1 MRNFRNYKIWTE
13 SISFTTKIYKIVSNF
28 PSFERYGLGDQ
39 LRRASV
45 SIPSNIAE
53 GAARDSEREFI
64 HYLNISLGSAFEVE
78 TQLQI
83 AYNLEYI
90 SQKTFDML
98 LAQLHLIE
106 KQINELI
113 SVIKRQQPT
122 ANSQQLTANSQ
133 QLTANS

>member
-13 SISFTTKIYKIVSNF
+13 SISFTTQIYKIVSDF
-28 PSFERYGLGDQ
+28 PSFERYGLSDQ

-64 HYLNISLGSAFEVE
+64 HFLNISLGSAFEVE

-90 SQKTFDML
+90 SNETFDML
-98 LAQLHLIE
+98 LSQLHLIE

-122 ANSQQLTANSQ
+122 ANSQQPKAKS
-133 QLTANS
+133 

>member
-90 SQKTFDML
+90 SHETFDML

-113 SVIKRQQPT
+113 SVIKRQQPK
-122 ANSQQLTANSQ
+122 AKS
-133 QLTANS
+133 

>member
-13 SISFTTKIYKIVSNF
+13 SISFTTQIYKIVSDF
-28 PSFERYGLGDQ
+28 PSFERYGLSDQ

-64 HYLNISLGSAFEVE
+64 HFLNISLGSAFEVE

-90 SQKTFDML
+90 SHETFDML
-98 LAQLHLIE
+98 LSQLHLIE

-113 SVIKRQQPT
+113 CVIKRQQPK
-122 ANSQQLTANSQ
+122 AKS
-133 QLTANS
+133 

>member
-13 SISFTTKIYKIVSNF
+13 SISFTTQIYKIVSDF
-28 PSFERYGLGDQ
+28 PSFERYGLSDQ

-64 HYLNISLGSAFEVE
+64 HFLNISLGSAFEVE

-90 SQKTFDML
+90 SHETFDML
-98 LAQLHLIE
+98 LSQLHLIE

-113 SVIKRQQPT
+113 CVIKRQQPT
-122 ANSQQLTANSQ
+122 AKSQQPKAKS
-133 QLTANS
+133 

>member
-13 SISFTTKIYKIVSNF
+13 SISFTTQIYKIVNNF
-28 PSFERYGLGDQ
+28 PSFERYGLSDQ

-53 GAARDSEREFI
+53 GAARDSEKEFI
-64 HYLNISLGSAFEVE
+64 HFLNISLGSAFEVE

-90 SQKTFDML
+90 SNETFDML
-98 LAQLHLIE
+98 LSQLHLIE

-122 ANSQQLTANSQ
+122 AKSQQPKAKS
-133 QLTANS
+133 

>member
-13 SISFTTKIYKIVSNF
+13 SISFTTQIYKIVSDF
-28 PSFERYGLGDQ
+28 PSFERYGLSDQ

-53 GAARDSEREFI
+53 GAARDSEKEFI
-64 HYLNISLGSAFEVE
+64 HFLNISLGSAFEVE

-83 AYNLEYI
+83 AYSLEYI
-90 SQKTFDML
+90 SHATFDML
-98 LAQLHLIE
+98 LSQLHLIE

-113 SVIKRQQPT
+113 CVIKRQQPT
-122 ANSQQLTANSQ
+122 AKS
-133 QLTANS
+133 

>member
-13 SISFTTKIYKIVSNF
+13 SISFTTQIYKIVNNF
-28 PSFERYGLGDQ
+28 PSFERYGLSDQ

-53 GAARDSEREFI
+53 GAARDSEKEFI
-64 HYLNISLGSAFEVE
+64 HFLNISLGSAFEVE

-90 SQKTFDML
+90 SNETFDML
-98 LAQLHLIE
+98 LSQLHLIE

-113 SVIKRQQPT
+113 CVIKRQQPT
-122 ANSQQLTANSQ
+122 AKS
-133 QLTANS
+133 

>member
-13 SISFTTKIYKIVSNF
+13 SISFTTQIYKIVSDF
-28 PSFERYGLGDQ
+28 PSFERYGLSDQ

-64 HYLNISLGSAFEVE
+64 HFLNISLGSAFEVE

-90 SQKTFDML
+90 SHETFDML
-98 LAQLHLIE
+98 LSQLHLIE

-122 ANSQQLTANSQ
+122 ANSQQPKANLS
-133 QLTANS
+133 A

>member
-13 SISFTTKIYKIVSNF
+13 SISFTTQIYKIVNNF
-28 PSFERYGLGDQ
+28 PSFERYGLSDQ

-64 HYLNISLGSAFEVE
+64 HFLNISLGSAFEVE

-90 SQKTFDML
+90 SHETFDML
-98 LAQLHLIE
+98 LSQLHLIE

-122 ANSQQLTANSQ
+122 AKSQQPKAKS
-133 QLTANS
+133 

>member
-13 SISFTTKIYKIVSNF
+13 SISFTTQIYKIVSDF
-28 PSFERYGLGDQ
+28 PSFERYGLSDQ

-64 HYLNISLGSAFEVE
+64 HFLNISLGSAFEVE

-90 SQKTFDML
+90 SHETFDML
-98 LAQLHLIE
+98 LSQLHLIE

-122 ANSQQLTANSQ
+122 AKSQQPKAKS
-133 QLTANS
+133 

>member
-13 SISFTTKIYKIVSNF
+13 SISFTTQIYKIVNNF
-28 PSFERYGLGDQ
+28 PSFERYGLSDQ

-53 GAARDSEREFI
+53 GAARDSEKEFI
-64 HYLNISLGSAFEVE
+64 HFLNISLGSAFEVE

-90 SQKTFDML
+90 SNETFDML
-98 LAQLHLIE
+98 LSQLHLIE

-113 SVIKRQQPT
+113 SVIKRQQPK
-122 ANSQQLTANSQ
+122 AKSQQPTAKS
-133 QLTANS
+133 

>member
-28 PSFERYGLGDQ
+28 PSFERYGLSDQ

-90 SQKTFDML
+90 SQETFDML

-113 SVIKRQQPT
+113 NVIKRQQPKANSQQPT
-122 ANSQQLTANSQ
+122 ANSQQPKANS
-133 QLTANS
+133 

>member
-28 PSFERYGLGDQ
+28 PSFERYGLSDQ

-90 SQKTFDML
+90 SQETFDML

-113 SVIKRQQPT
+113 NVIKRQQPKAKSQQPT
-122 ANSQQLTANSQ
+122 ANS
-133 QLTANS
+133 